1 MTGSRY
7 LSELVDMN
15 TIQKGRLNI
24 ITAPTGSGKSY
35 FALQHIPSQ
44 VYDPRHHVVYLIDTI
59 NGREQ
64 IVQNYSA
71 TSEYYGWSKEIE
83 EEGMWFEPDGK
94 VVVLTYAKF
103 GYLLQRFP
111 DFQNLFSFIICD
123 EIHNLIKFQF
133 FSPRPNLHSRAR
145 EGLEKAVKDKKA
157 TVIALTATP
166 SSISKK
172 FFAPSAVIPIDQT
185 DLIQYETKE
194 IIPYANLESVLS
206 NIEAGAVSLCYLTHI
221 SQMEDVEKYA
231 KDAGFS
237 PICIWSTKNQ
247 AHPMSQAQLDARESI
262 LRNFTIPSQYDFLI
276 INSSSETSIKIKS
289 HVDYVIVHNQNSDTQ
304 IPVRGRVNSDLER
317 LYLASSCAV
326 PLIEVPEEYLGKRLF
341 TEEKRALCANLNLRN
356 PKNSRPYQWTKIKE
370 FLIEND
376 YYVEEGRYDSKRY
389 AIIQLAGN
397 T

>member
-1 MTGSRY
+1 MTGSKY
-7 LSELVDMN
+7 LSELVDMS

-35 FALQHIPSQ
+35 FALQYIPSQ
-44 VYDPRHHVVYLIDTI
+44 VYDPLHHVVYLIDTI

-64 IVQNYSA
+64 IVQNYNA

-83 EEGMWFEPDGK
+83 EDGMWFEPDGK

-123 EIHNLIKFQF
+123 EIHSLIKFQF
-133 FSPRPNLHSRAR
+133 FSSRPNLHSQAR

-166 SSISKK
+166 SSISKQ
-172 FFAPSAVIPIDQT
+172 FSAPSAVIPIDQT

-206 NIEAGAVSLCYLTHI
+206 NIEVGTVGLCYLTRI
-221 SQMEDVEKYA
+221 SQMQAVEEYA
-231 KDAGFS
+231 KEAGFS
-237 PICIWSTKNQ
+237 PICVWSTRN
-247 AHPMSQAQLDARESI
+247 ANHPMTQEQLDARESI
-262 LRNFTIPSQYDFLI
+262 LTSFTIPPQYDFLI

-289 HVDYVIVHNQNSDTQ
+289 HVDYVIVHSQNPDTQ
-304 IPVRGRVNSDLER
+304 IQVRGRVNSDLDR
-317 LYLASSCAV
+317 LYLASNCV
-326 PLIEVPEEYLGKRLF
+326 IPTIEVPEEYLGTKLF
-341 TEEKRALCANLNLRN
+341 TREKRELCAKLNLRDPRN
-356 PKNSRPYQWTKIKE
+356 NRPYQWPTIKE
-370 FLIEND
+370 LLNEND
-376 YYVEEGRYDSKRY
+376 YYIKEGRYDSKHY
-389 AIIQLAGN
+389 VIIQLAGD